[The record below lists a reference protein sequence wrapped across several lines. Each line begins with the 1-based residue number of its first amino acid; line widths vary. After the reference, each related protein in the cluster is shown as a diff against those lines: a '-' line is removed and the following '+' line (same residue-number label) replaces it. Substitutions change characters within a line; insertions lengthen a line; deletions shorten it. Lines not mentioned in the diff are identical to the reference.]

1 MIELKQ
7 TAPEEFSLFE
17 DGEAAGLCRFT
28 SEDGAL
34 VILGILEKKQ
44 IPGLDIY
51 DALLRA
57 VVNFTLP
64 LGFSKVIC
72 KNPLMFERLAALRF
86 VPEGEAMVSTPEEVL
101 RELCNHA

>member
-1 MIELKQ
+1 LKQ

-17 DGEAAGLCRFT
+17 DGEVAGLCRFT

-34 VILGILEKKQ
+34 VILDILEKKQ

-57 VVNFTLP
+57 VANFTLP
-64 LGFSKVIC
+64 LGFAKVLC
-72 KNPLMFERLAALRF
+72 KNPLMSRRLAALRF
-86 VPEGEAMVSTPEEVL
+86 VRDKDDMAMVSTPEEVL
-101 RELCNHA
+101 REMCNHA